1 MCRARGSCT
10 HPGWGV
16 VLEIPKMFYA
26 CGRQLNI
33 FMSVGILLQYF
44 RRKLLLWL
52 EWSKTVSNSVM
63 SHSISLS
70 KLIFY
75 KSSPLFSSKFHVC
88 WRLTAFPL
96 HQSDIRGYSSVSG
109 LQSFPPLATNL
120 RGFPQGLSRP
130 KSTKNICKFEFFL
143 NCKLDV
149 HPGPISLCLQMVLS
163 FVCVE
168 IQ

>member
-10 HPGWGV
+10 HLGWGV
-16 VLEIPKMFYA
+16 ALETIPKMFDA

-33 FMSVGILLQYF
+33 FMSVGVLLQYF

-63 SHSISLS
+63 SQSISLS

-75 KSSPLFSSKFHVC
+75 KSSPLFSSKFHIC

-96 HQSDIRGYSSVSG
+96 RSKKTIWIYLNIAGFRASKFLSSCHTLMRISPVY
-109 LQSFPPLATNL
+109 
-120 RGFPQGLSRP
+120 RDW
-130 KSTKNICKFEFFL
+130 KVKKNYCKFEFRL
-143 NCKLDV
+143 NNEQPFMF
-149 HPGPISLCLQMVLS
+149 HQGSISLCL
-163 FVCVE
+163 
-168 IQ
+168 

>member
-1 MCRARGSCT
+1 MCRARGSCI

-96 HQSDIRGYSSVSG
+96 RSKKTSWISLDIAAFQGFKVS
-109 LQSFPPLATNL
+109 LLLPHAYEDFAC
-120 RGFPQGLSRP
+120 RLSRL
-130 KSTKNICKFEFFL
+130 KSKKKNYWNFEFRL
-143 NCKLDV
+143 NNKQPLMF
-149 HPGPISLCLQMVLS
+149 HQGSTSLCL
-163 FVCVE
+163 
-168 IQ
+168 